1 MSIDIFKI
9 IGVAFV
15 TAISSI
21 LLKTAKPE
29 MSFVIT
35 VAGVIVIVLALVS
48 SFGNLISIFHK
59 ILGQTGVNNSL
70 IKLVF
75 KIVGVGYITEFAAGL
90 LNDFGSNSIADKV
103 VLAGK
108 LSIVVLSIPVLEGL
122 LSLIKGF
129 LELV

>member
-1 MSIDIFKI
+1 MPLIKIF
-9 IGVAFV
+9 
-15 TAISSI
+15 
-21 LLKTAKPE
+21 
-29 MSFVIT
+29 
-35 VAGVIVIVLALVS
+35 
-48 SFGNLISIFHK
+48 NFHK
-59 ILGQTGVNNSL
+59 IFGQTGVNNGL

-90 LNDFGSNSIADKV
+90 LNDFGNNSIADKV

-108 LSIVVLSIPVLEGL
+108 LSIVVLSLPVLESL

>member
-48 SFGNLISIFHK
+48 SFGN
-59 ILGQTGVNNSL
+59 
-70 IKLVF
+70 
-75 KIVGVGYITEFAAGL
+75 
-90 LNDFGSNSIADKV
+90 
-103 VLAGK
+103 
-108 LSIVVLSIPVLEGL
+108 
-122 LSLIKGF
+122 
-129 LELV
+129 